1 MWGKKQTF
9 TQCVSN
15 DGRRTQMQTQE
26 RENQNKTQS
35 WLNSFSTTDHT
46 ATQHIF
52 FLPEESLGFQ
62 KFARPP
68 CLGTPCSACTGGYL
82 DCTTII
88 NPEDLFTESDG
99 WGQSVSYAD
108 EFREVQYEGFW

>member
-52 FLPEESLGFQ
+52 FYPRKASGFRNLP
-62 KFARPP
+62 APP
-68 CLGTPCSACTGGYL
+68 AWGHPALPAQVATLTVLPSSIQRTFSQNL
-82 DCTTII
+82 T
-88 NPEDLFTESDG
+88 DG
-99 WGQSVSYAD
+99 VK
-108 EFREVQYEGFW
+108 V